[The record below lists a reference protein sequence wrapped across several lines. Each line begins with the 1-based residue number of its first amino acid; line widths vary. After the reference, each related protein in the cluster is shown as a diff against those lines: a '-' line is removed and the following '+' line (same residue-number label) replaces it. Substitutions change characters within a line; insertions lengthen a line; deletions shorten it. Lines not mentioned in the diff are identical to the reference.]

1 MLTLEQITNAAR
13 IAAKEFPIKSVELFG
28 SYAEGRADERSD
40 VDLLVEF
47 DTPAVSL
54 IVLSRLRLV
63 LEDILNTEVDI
74 IHAPIAPGALIS
86 PERTVPIYAA

>member
-1 MLTLEQITNAAR
+1 MLTLDQIIKAAQS
-13 IAAKEFPIKSVELFG
+13 AAMQFPIKSVELFG
-28 SYAEGRADERSD
+28 SYAEGRASDLSD

-47 DTPAVSL
+47 NTPAVSL
-54 IVLSRLRLV
+54 ILLSQLQLM
-63 LEDILNTEVDI
+63 LEDILNTDVDI